1 MAKNQLPITWYY
13 TMASRDYLDFIK
25 ENNVNFLGYDK
36 NQLDPKLV
44 RSSILELVYSN
55 SRYAILKVKD
65 P

>member
-1 MAKNQLPITWYY
+1 V
-13 TMASRDYLDFIK
+13 ASRDYLDFIK
-25 ENNVNFLGYDK
+25 ENNVSFLVYDK

-55 SRYAILKVKD
+55 SRYAIFKVNY